1 MSKLTLNTKYVML
14 ITQSISTL
22 KFKEV
27 KKLLDNLRTAT
38 VKGIVTWKALDSGA
52 YQTQWSGFTITIVPF
67 KMTTGW
73 WIFKETHKEFA
84 VTVQCGAKGNKISTK
99 NQILPGELT
108 MAKYRYSWIVP
119 TIVETITTIEE
130 VLAPFEEEQ
139 LKKELLAFV
148 NETV

>member
-1 MSKLTLNTKYVML
+1 
-14 ITQSISTL
+14 
-22 KFKEV
+22 
-27 KKLLDNLRTAT
+27 
-38 VKGIVTWKALDSGA
+38 
-52 YQTQWSGFTITIVPF
+52 
-67 KMTTGW
+67 
-73 WIFKETHKEFA
+73 
-84 VTVQCGAKGNKISTK
+84 
-99 NQILPGELT
+99 